1 MATQGEPTPETTPL
15 EPGPKPSP
23 EIDGWK
29 LVAAMLTFGI
39 LASGTL
45 WGYWYYH
52 TAPFIPLQV
61 AIADEFPGSAPRVDG
76 GHRRIHKDTAGLL
89 WIIMRVDF
97 NPKDEPEKSQ
107 STVDRVV
114 ELAHKHVEI
123 EEFEKLTVRLFFGEM
138 EKEIHKLDFEVPVEK
153 ESPAK

>member
-1 MATQGEPTPETTPL
+1 MSAPDVSAENAPPESEST
-15 EPGPKPSP
+15 GP

-29 LVAAMLTFGI
+29 LVLVMLTFGI

-76 GHRRIHKDTAGLL
+76 GKRKIHKGTPSHL

-97 NPKDEPEKSQ
+97 KPQDDEAKSLA
-107 STVDRVV
+107 TVDRVHK
-114 ELAHKHVEI
+114 LADKHLDLSEYEQI
-123 EEFEKLTVRLFFGEM
+123 TVRLFFGEM
-138 EKEIHKLDFEVPVEK
+138 EKGIHKRDFDILY
-153 ESPAK
+153 SRAD

>member
-1 MATQGEPTPETTPL
+1 MATSETTPP
-15 EPGPKPSP
+15 ENSPKPSP

-39 LASGTL
+39 VASGTL

-76 GHRRIHKDTAGLL
+76 GQRRIHKDTAGLL

-97 NPKDEPEKSQ
+97 NPKDDAEKSQ
-107 STVDRVV
+107 RVVDRVV
-114 ELAHKHVEI
+114 ELAREHVEMGTY
-123 EEFEKLTVRLFFGEM
+123 ENLTVRLFFGEM
-138 EKEIHKLDFEVPVEK
+138 EKEIHKVDFEVPVGNEPVA
-153 ESPAK
+153 E

>member
-1 MATQGEPTPETTPL
+1 MSPPDATAENAPPESDS
-15 EPGPKPSP
+15 PGP

-29 LVAAMLTFGI
+29 LVLIMLTFGI

-76 GHRRIHKDTAGLL
+76 GKRKIHKGTPSHL

-97 NPKDEPEKSQ
+97 KPQDDEAKSNA
-107 STVDRVV
+107 TVERVR
-114 ELAHKHVEI
+114 ELSDEHLDLSEY
-123 EEFEKLTVRLFFGEM
+123 EQLTVRLFFGEM
-138 EKEIHKLDFEVPVEK
+138 EKEIHKRDFEFLY
-153 ESPAK
+153 SLSLIHI

>member
-1 MATQGEPTPETTPL
+1 MATPETTPP
-15 EPGPKPSP
+15 EAGTIPSP

-29 LVAAMLTFGI
+29 LVAAMLTFGF

-76 GHRRIHKDTAGLL
+76 GQRRIHKDTAGLL

-97 NPKDEPEKSQ
+97 NPKDDSEKSQ
-107 STVDRVV
+107 RVVDRVV
-114 ELAHKHVEI
+114 ELAYKHVEI
-123 EEFEKLTVRLFFGEM
+123 EEFEKLNVRLFFGEM
-138 EKEIHKLDFEVPVEK
+138 EKEIHKVDFEVPVEK
-153 ESPAK
+153 ESPAE

>member
-1 MATQGEPTPETTPL
+1 M
-15 EPGPKPSP
+15 
-23 EIDGWK
+23 
-29 LVAAMLTFGI
+29 MTFGI

-76 GHRRIHKDTAGLL
+76 GQRKMHKGTESLL

-97 NPKDEPEKSQ
+97 KPQENPNRAEH
-107 STVDRVV
+107 TVGRVKK
-114 ELAHKHVEI
+114 LA
-123 EEFEKLTVRLFFGEM
+123 EEHLDLSEYRHLTVRLFFGEM
-138 EKEIHKLDFEVPVEK
+138 EKEIHKLDFEFPLGSE
-153 ESPAK
+153 

>member
-1 MATQGEPTPETTPL
+1 MSASHTNSENSPSDSTDPT
-15 EPGPKPSP
+15 GP

-29 LVAAMLTFGI
+29 LVLVMLTFGI

-61 AIADEFPGSAPRVDG
+61 AIAEEFPGSAPRVDG
-76 GHRRIHKDTAGLL
+76 GQRKMHKGTESLL

-97 NPKDEPEKSQ
+97 KPQEDPQKAEQ
-107 STVDRVV
+107 TVARVRK
-114 ELAHKHVEI
+114 LATEHLDLSPYEQ
-123 EEFEKLTVRLFFGEM
+123 LTVRLFFGEM
-138 EKEIHKLDFEVPVEK
+138 EKEIHRLDFDFPLGG
-153 ESPAK
+153 

>member
-1 MATQGEPTPETTPL
+1 MTAPNASPENSSDDSAS
-15 EPGPKPSP
+15 PGP

-29 LVAAMLTFGI
+29 LVLVMMTFGI

-76 GHRRIHKDTAGLL
+76 GQRKMHKGTESLL

-97 NPKDEPEKSQ
+97 KPQENPQKSEH
-107 STVDRVV
+107 TVDRVKK
-114 ELAHKHVEI
+114 LA
-123 EEFEKLTVRLFFGEM
+123 EENLDLSPYEQLTVRLFFGEM
-138 EKEIHKLDFEVPVEK
+138 EKEIHKRDFEFPLNNK
-153 ESPAK
+153 PD